1 MERLGPVS
9 VLHVAGDCLDVQEGE
24 LDGEAVF
31 TLACAVEV
39 YNVSHTLCSDV
50 FVSTF
55 TFTLGFLQLYDHRC
69 VHSWPLGSTDHVT
82 CTTHF
87 HTAMGK
93 YCAVRNSNVS
103 CNFLKPSTANKNF

>member
-55 TFTLGFLQLYDHRC
+55 IYFYSGISTVIRPSLCAQLA
-69 VHSWPLGSTDHVT
+69 SW
-82 CTTHF
+82 
-87 HTAMGK
+87 
-93 YCAVRNSNVS
+93 
-103 CNFLKPSTANKNF
+103 